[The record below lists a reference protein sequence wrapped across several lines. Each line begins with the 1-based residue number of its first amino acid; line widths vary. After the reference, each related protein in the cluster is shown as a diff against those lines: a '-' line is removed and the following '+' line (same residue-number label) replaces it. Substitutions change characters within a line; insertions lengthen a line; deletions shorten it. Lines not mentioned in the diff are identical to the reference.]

1 MSSAQ
6 IQQQTPAPPLP
17 VPPLPVQPPPVS
29 APEHTY
35 RPALL
40 RLLWGLASICIL
52 GVILALGQFFWLFAW
67 TQGRVDA
74 GAFAQ
79 THAQFS
85 MPAGVSSPDLQ
96 KAVEAAV
103 DASIKREELL
113 LDKLLLVVGLY
124 STILSVLA
132 LATVFASRQ
141 DAKEQLV
148 SVNAKADALGA
159 SVQQQLTAIQAKAL
173 NDVDALKS
181 QVRSEFPIISQL
193 QSRVLNLIL
202 KLEAKYPEDQNWN
215 LPRPNSWKMEERQQ
229 DILIDESQILTVSV
243 VVLDDA
249 NLLKLYLVLARSYL
263 ERFKT
268 GSLTDGDAA
277 RAYLYA
283 GRAIECDQSSAE
295 AFRMRGLIALSRFDS
310 ASPARQ
316 KTDEF
321 RDLLEHAKQDFA
333 QCKSLDP
340 LNAGA
345 FYNLALIALYE
356 GDLDRAIQLSEELLA
371 AKQDV
376 PRKAKEKY
384 FPDVYL
390 NLACFVARKSK
401 AASDSA
407 TQNALHDRIVKICT
421 EGKGYLLAEL
431 GSSRAMDNFRE
442 SLKRELGAKG
452 DFDGLPAATRAA
464 LEALL

>member
-1 MSSAQ
+1 MNFAQPGKRYPGQPRSTPTFLHRFARSLGRISMVLACIGIAAFLTVLSWSGWLTAKAQASVDTASSAQ
-6 IQQQTPAPPLP
+6 AQLQAATITPA
-17 VPPLPVQPPPVS
+17 
-29 APEHTY
+29 E
-35 RPALL
+35 
-40 RLLWGLASICIL
+40 
-52 GVILALGQFFWLFAW
+52 
-67 TQGRVDA
+67 
-74 GAFAQ
+74 
-79 THAQFS
+79 
-85 MPAGVSSPDLQ
+85 LQ

-113 LDKLLLVVGLY
+113 LDKLLLVVSLY

-148 SVNAKADALGA
+148 SVNARADALAA
-159 SVQQQLTAIQAKAL
+159 SVQQQLTAIQAKAEK
-173 NDVDALKS
+173 DVDALKA

-193 QSRVLNLIL
+193 QGRVLNLIL

-263 ERFKT
+263 ERFRT

-316 KTDEF
+316 KTGEF
-321 RDLLEHAKQDFA
+321 RDLLEHAKQDFS

-345 FYNLALIALYE
+345 FYNLALIGSYE

-401 AASDSA
+401 AASDPA
-407 TQNALHDRIVKICT
+407 TQTALHDRIVKICT
-421 EGKGYLLAEL
+421 EGRAYLLAEV

-442 SLKRELGAKG
+442 SLKRELGANG
-452 DFDGLPAATRAA
+452 DFDGLPATTRAA